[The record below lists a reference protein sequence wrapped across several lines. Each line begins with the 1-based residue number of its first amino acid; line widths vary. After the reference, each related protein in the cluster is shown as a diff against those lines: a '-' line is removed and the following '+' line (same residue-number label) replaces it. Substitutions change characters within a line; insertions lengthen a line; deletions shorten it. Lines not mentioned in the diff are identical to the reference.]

1 MARPE
6 QLDSLLRHAQM
17 QEQQAQSRWHA
28 AQQQL
33 ERHRQQ
39 LSELQNYL
47 SDYGPAHLGGG
58 VAASV
63 LLNHSRFSE
72 RLRDAIEQQSRVVRD
87 AREKTEN
94 LCGHWQHK
102 RYRVEALN
110 VLKEKRAKQ
119 QAVRVTRLEQRSL
132 DDFALRSLSPGL
144 ADA

>member
-6 QLDSLLRHAQM
+6 QLDSLLRHAQL

-47 SDYGPAHLGGG
+47 NDYGPARLGGG

-72 RLRDAIEQQSRVVRD
+72 RLSDAIAQQSQVVRE
-87 AREKTEN
+87 ARQSTEK
-94 LCGHWQHK
+94 LCAHWQHK
-102 RYRVEALN
+102 RQRLEALGA
-110 VLKEKRAKQ
+110 LKDKRIKAQ
-119 QAVRVTRLEQRSL
+119 HTQVRRLEQRTL
-132 DDFALRSLSPGL
+132 DDFALRSLGPRL